1 MKKLFFD
8 QLDKMMKKN
17 KDIYIIFV
25 GLGWPR
31 VDEFL
36 QKYPD
41 RAINSEA
48 SEQTASDIAVGLAY
62 AGKIPVMY
70 TITPFYWRCA
80 ETLRTYI
87 DYENLN
93 VKLVG
98 VGQDGDYSDH
108 GDGFSHDARDIEKL
122 FRVLNNFEVFKP
134 KDEVELE
141 QNLNLMI
148 GLKRPSFLNIKR

>member
-1 MKKLFFD
+1 MKVKFFD
-8 QLDKMMKKN
+8 TLDKIMEKN
-17 KDIYIIFV
+17 KDVYIIFV

-36 QKYPD
+36 KKYPD

-62 AGKIPVMY
+62 AGKIPIMY

-87 DYENLN
+87 NKEKLN

-108 GDGFSHDARDIEKL
+108 GDGFSHDARDITEL
-122 FRVLNNFEVFKP
+122 FGVLNNFEVFKP
-134 KDEVELE
+134 VDEEEMV
-141 QNLNLMI
+141 QHLNLMMS
-148 GLKRPSFLNIKR
+148 LDRPSFLNIKR